1 MSRREARD
9 ARAAI
14 RWIVGSSIVEAGAVF
29 TPLQRKIRSS
39 TRQFGRNGDSFNCK
53 VPMGG
58 GWGCGVDGNAGDVK
72 TGFTVILIC
81 LLDGPAMELI
91 LGN

>member
-1 MSRREARD
+1 
-9 ARAAI
+9 
-14 RWIVGSSIVEAGAVF
+14 
-29 TPLQRKIRSS
+29 
-39 TRQFGRNGDSFNCK
+39 
-53 VPMGG
+53 MGG